1 VIRKILLSFNF
12 LYLTVFINHLNSP
25 LGDRGMKELIDRLM
39 AQGLTEQQSLKAIEV
54 VKDFAKE
61 KFPVFAGAIE
71 KMFDK
76 YKPKDEDDFLD

>member
-1 VIRKILLSFNF
+1 
-12 LYLTVFINHLNSP
+12 
-25 LGDRGMKELIDRLM
+25 MKELIDRLM
-39 AQGLTEQQSLKAIEV
+39 AQGLTEQQALKSIEV

-76 YKPKDEDDFLD
+76 HKPKDEDDFLE

>member
-1 VIRKILLSFNF
+1 
-12 LYLTVFINHLNSP
+12 
-25 LGDRGMKELIDRLM
+25 MKELIERLI
-39 AQGLTEQQSLKAIEV
+39 AQGLSEQQALKAIEV

-76 YKPKDEDDFLD
+76 YKPRDEDDFLDG

>member
-1 VIRKILLSFNF
+1 
-12 LYLTVFINHLNSP
+12 
-25 LGDRGMKELIDRLM
+25 MKELIDRLM
-39 AQGLTEQQSLKAIEV
+39 AQGLTEQQAMKAIEV

-61 KFPVFAGAIE
+61 KFPIFSGAIE